1 VEVRG
6 GGRLTRSH
14 PKRSHFPGP
23 SMSTITWA
31 AFSDQGR
38 WAPTRAH
45 AIPSRMR
52 YLARVWISCGMSEM
66 LMEST
71 QRHSFPVGP
80 LGSIG
85 KLEVVEAML
94 SRWKLG
100 DVN

>member
-1 VEVRG
+1 MEILG
-6 GGRLTRSH
+6 EEGLTRSH
-14 PKRSHFPGP
+14 PKRSHFPAP

-52 YLARVWISCGMSEM
+52 YLALVWISWGMSERFR
-66 LMEST
+66 EST
-71 QRHSFPVGP
+71 QRQSFPVGP

-85 KLEVVEAML
+85 KFEVVEVML
-94 SRWKLG
+94 G
-100 DVN
+100 GV